1 MTTPIIIAP
10 DWNKPFG
17 IMCDA
22 SDYDMG
28 SVLGKR
34 HNKVFHSIYYTSRT
48 MTSAQLNYNTTEK
61 EFLVVVFA
69 FDKFGSYIVGTKII
83 VYIDHAAIRYMMAK
97 MDDKPRLIRWVLL
110 LREFD
115 MEGWLAV
122 IYKHLEVSC
131 MRA

>member
-1 MTTPIIIAP
+1 
-10 DWNKPFG
+10 
-17 IMCDA
+17 
-22 SDYDMG
+22 
-28 SVLGKR
+28 
-34 HNKVFHSIYYTSRT
+34 

-131 MRA
+131 MRAWALEVSFSCDWALEVSYKCAWAFESLLEVSLSNCNLARL